1 MHNTETLEEP
11 AVLET
16 LTPRYTQQALQ
27 FIGRSKNSPFFL
39 YMPHT
44 FPHIPLAASQRFRGH
59 SPLGLYGDVVEE
71 LDWSVGEVLAKLKQE
86 GLDNQTL
93 VMFSSDNGP
102 WYQGSP
108 GQLRGR
114 KGSTY
119 EGGVREPFLAR
130 FPGRIPRGA
139 VCRGVAGTI
148 DVLPT
153 VARLTGAAMPKL
165 PVDGIDIWPL
175 LSAAQPSLEREALLY
190 FDGWNV
196 QCARWGKWKLHVA
209 RYNTFAYSPAPVG
222 GRVNL
227 PLAQPEL
234 YDIEQDPTEA
244 YDAAPENPAV
254 VAEITARIERL
265 VGGFPE
271 EVKLAWAQTRARQ
284 TAPHAV
290 GALPAPRK

>member
-1 MHNTETLEEP
+1 
-11 AVLET
+11 
-16 LTPRYTQQALQ
+16 
-27 FIGRSKNSPFFL
+27 
-39 YMPHT
+39 
-44 FPHIPLAASQRFRGH
+44 
-59 SPLGLYGDVVEE
+59 
-71 LDWSVGEVLAKLKQE
+71 
-86 GLDNQTL
+86 
-93 VMFSSDNGP
+93 
-102 WYQGSP
+102 
-108 GQLRGR
+108 LRGR

-153 VARLTGAAMPKL
+153 VARLTGSSMPKL

-175 LSAAQPSLEREALLY
+175 ISGARPSLEREALLY
-190 FDGWNV
+190 FDGWNL

-209 RYNTFAYSPAPVG
+209 RYNSFAYSPAPPG

-227 PLAQPEL
+227 PLQQPEL

-254 VAEITARIERL
+254 VAEITGRIERL
-265 VGGFPE
+265 IAGFPE
-271 EVKLAWAQTRARQ
+271 EVKHAWSQTRARQ
-284 TAPHAV
+284 TAVRAV
-290 GALPAPRK
+290 GALPAPAPSK